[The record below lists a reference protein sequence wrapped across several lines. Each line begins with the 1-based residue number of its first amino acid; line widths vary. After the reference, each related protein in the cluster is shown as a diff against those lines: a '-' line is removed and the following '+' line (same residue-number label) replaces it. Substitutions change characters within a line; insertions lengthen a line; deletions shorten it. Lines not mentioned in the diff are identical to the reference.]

1 MRTGFQNFSLGET
14 QLIRTQSSTRPL
26 SEQNAVNDL
35 FIAYRGNDNV
45 YEGNHFSATGRVK
58 DNISL
63 FLVLD

>member
-35 FIAYRGNDNV
+35 LLRT
-45 YEGNHFSATGRVK
+45 EATTTTTYMREI
-58 DNISL
+58 ISPRQAA
-63 FLVLD
+63 

>member
-35 FIAYRGNDNV
+35 LLRYI
-45 YEGNHFSATGRVK
+45 EATTTYMREI
-58 DNISL
+58 ISPRQAA
-63 FLVLD
+63 

>member
-35 FIAYRGNDNV
+35 LMRI
-45 YEGNHFSATGRVK
+45 EATTTYMREI
-58 DNISL
+58 ISPRQAA
-63 FLVLD
+63 